1 MIGNIKEGE
10 IGHGWPVQ
18 NQEEAR
24 MYYALNVAMT
34 TWNETIRPY
43 EENRENKCYL
53 KQPKIK

>member
-1 MIGNIKEGE
+1 MAANMIGNIKEGE

-34 TWNETIRPY
+34 T
-43 EENRENKCYL
+43 
-53 KQPKIK
+53 